1 MWNALTHTL
10 GALAD
15 QYEQICSLQEEKRH
29 VLIALDMERLEKL
42 IAREELFVRTVEL
55 LEDERRGLLK
65 EIGIHTPGVTPETD
79 MEELSLLAPTDE
91 IYRAVHTASTRLS
104 QLVKEAKERVG
115 DNALL
120 TEGALIAVNRQLGL
134 IGGAVVDPVYGSD
147 GDEQVRH
154 LNKNLDYRA

>member
-104 QLVKEAKERVG
+104 RLVKEAKERVG

>member
-1 MWNALTHTL
+1 MWNALTYTL

-29 VLIALDMERLEKL
+29 ALVALDMEQLEKL
-42 IAREELFVRTVEL
+42 IAREELFARTVEH
-55 LEDERRGLLK
+55 LEEERRGLLK
-65 EIGIHTPGVTPETD
+65 EIGAKTPGVTPETD
-79 MEELSLLAPTDE
+79 MGELSLLAPTDE
-91 IYRAVHTASTRLS
+91 IYRAVHTAGIRLS
-104 QLVKEAKERVG
+104 RLVKEVRERAE

-134 IGGAVVDPVYGSD
+134 IGGAVIDPVYGSG

-154 LNKNLDYRA
+154 LKKNLDYRA